1 MKKRRRLRK
10 GLAMLLTAA
19 MVVGLLPGVGTLQVS
34 ATESDENTVNT
45 VSYNEAMTPEL
56 TPEQSDGQTTD
67 KLITAWQ
74 WIDEEEILD
83 EETGNLALPGANE
96 QTPAC
101 FDDVTAFLPTQI
113 EATVVNAE
121 DTDAESG
128 EEIINLGDW
137 NCEDYPE
144 KGAYTGSYTFTAAL
158 PEGYALSEE
167 AEALTVLVELG
178 GVKMYDAD
186 TVTETGYENGFCTTY
201 AEGTECSKHGEGC
214 EGYQP
219 AELVS
224 DTHHSE
230 LNDQFSDYYAIEN
243 AGQLYWFAGLVNG
256 TLDYVSQNTSANA
269 VLTTDITV
277 NKSVLDANGVPNS
290 GTFTEW
296 NPIGW
301 YVYNDPA
308 YAYKG
313 TFDGNKH
320 TISGL
325 YYNSDS
331 VSEVGLFGCSSG
343 TIKNV
348 GVVDSYFNGSV
359 VDIGGVCGRNYC
371 GTITNCY
378 NTGTV
383 SGNEE
388 DNVGGVCGYNFAS
401 GDSTI
406 KESNITNCYNTGT
419 VSGERHVGGVCGYN
433 FASNKTGKYRARIT
447 NCYSTGTVSGDVDS
461 NVGGVCGYNSSEY
474 SIRVPIQDCYYD
486 NDVYIG
492 GAVGL
497 DESSKTTNVEGKST
511 DKFKSGEVAYLLNGG
526 KSSDPLVWYQN
537 LGEGGDASPVLDN
550 THGVV
555 YQCTPCT
562 GVYSNTQEKTAEH
575 TIAEEGRCSVC
586 HQKIICEVTLTAT
599 VDGDND
605 DATAASLTGAGSHNT
620 GTDVTVT
627 APVKEGFTFKGWFA
641 AGDTE
646 GTAQST
652 EFSYTF
658 TPEDDTSLVAVYE
671 GNATEVTTRDAAKE
685 ALQTAIL
692 DRKGNIKF
700 TLTGDALNGITADNV
715 GEQGT
720 ALYTEALK
728 HITAGEAGSN
738 AKLGDYIA
746 KAVKGYSLQASCTMV
761 ESNLTGVA
769 YSYQVTYYT
778 DKAQEDTV
786 DSRLSEI
793 YTSLQLSDSTLTD
806 AQKVWKIY
814 DWITNHVTYDYE
826 NLNDDNNKTKYTA
839 YGALSDGKAVCQGFA
854 GLFYRMCMDNGID
867 CRIVT
872 GTADNGAHAWN
883 IVKVGDNY
891 YYIDATWDCKVLA
904 DEANGRQAKPG
915 TLYYFLRSSLDN
927 HIESETEK
935 VTGDYPI
942 AVASLAGIQIEIPY
956 DVTKDN
962 ISSSVVL
969 KDLCGTA
976 LTEEQL
982 AWYQVKVTNDTTN
995 TCKWSVTVTPG
1006 AVGLDSIALAEE
1018 TVYTHGEADE
1028 DGNCTECNGKIK
1040 YIVAAY
1046 LYDVNGNNV
1055 AGVMTGLGAYL
1066 PEEEVTLT
1074 APFVVGYNFVGWYVY
1089 SGTSANKYTGENLCT
1104 SRTYKFKASQDTNL
1118 VAVYKPIGSAGLT
1131 INGGKSFTINGDS
1144 KTTEVEI
1151 AYPLGS
1157 QITVVCN
1164 DDDFEYWKNSA
1175 GMVLSRDKSYTFTVT
1190 GKETISAVFNT
1201 IAENKATVVFES
1213 YYGQVIARDQY
1224 AAGAALT
1231 EEPGLPFRYGY
1242 TVLGWDY
1249 NGDGSYNAETDTF
1262 AKALERGFAS
1272 EERHVTILPVYQ
1284 LKDITYNITVEN
1296 GTGTGAYKQ
1305 NDVVTVVANAASEGN
1320 KFSHWADEAGNIL
1333 SYNEE
1338 YQFYAAKNMKVTA
1351 VYVKI
1356 ADMVETKGTTE
1367 IVDKIADREKEKLTF
1382 VSMST
1387 VPEGCTINKAGMILT
1402 DDATVANGDSFN
1414 ASTAKYVLGD
1424 AWSGTAYRYS
1434 VNISGVSAGVTW
1446 YVRAYLVYT
1455 DAEGNVYTIYG
1466 QMESLTM

>member
-1 MKKRRRLRK
+1 
-10 GLAMLLTAA
+10 MLLTAA

-34 ATESDENTVNT
+34 AEESDDKTVNT
-45 VSYNEAMTPEL
+45 VSSDEAMTPEP
-56 TPEQSDGQTTD
+56 TPEQTDGQATE

-83 EETGNLALPGANE
+83 EETGNLALPGASE
-96 QTPAC
+96 EMPAH
-101 FDDVTAFLPTQI
+101 FEDVTALLPTQI
-113 EATVVNAE
+113 RATVVNADDSENPETGAAE
-121 DTDAESG
+121 DPIT
-128 EEIINLGDW
+128 LGDW
-137 NCEDYPE
+137 SCDNYPE
-144 KGAYTGSYTFTAAL
+144 EGAYSGSYTFTATL
-158 PEGYALSEE
+158 PEGYALSED
-167 AEALTVLVELG
+167 AEALEVLVELG
-178 GVKMYDAD
+178 GVKIYDAD
-186 TVTETGYENGFCTTY
+186 TVTEMGYENGFCTTY
-201 AEGTECSKHGEGC
+201 AEGTECSKHGADC
-214 EGYQP
+214 KGYQP
-219 AELVS
+219 AEPVS

-230 LNDQFSDYYAIEN
+230 LNDKFNGYYAIEN

-256 TLDYVSQNTSANA
+256 TLDGVSQNVSANA
-269 VLTTDITV
+269 VLTADITV
-277 NKSVLDANGVPNS
+277 NKNVLAANGAPNS
-290 GTFTEW
+290 GTFIEWDPICRDKDTED
-296 NPIGW
+296 ISG
-301 YVYNDPA
+301 YYN
-308 YAYKG
+308 G
-313 TFDGNKH
+313 MFDGNKH

-325 YYNSDS
+325 YYDNSGT
-331 VSEVGLFGCSSG
+331 EGVGLFGWSRG

-348 GVVDSYFNGSV
+348 GVVDSYFNGCSYV
-359 VDIGGVCGRNYC
+359 GGVCGYNYR

-378 NTGTV
+378 NSGAVSGADCVGGVCGENHASGNSNKNLKSDSKIKNCYNSGTV
-383 SGNEE
+383 SGYAYVGGVCGHNYACSPTAGGTRKSIISNCYNTSTVKGELFI
-388 DNVGGVCGYNFAS
+388 GGVCGYN
-401 GDSTI
+401 
-406 KESNITNCYNTGT
+406 ESNSNSTATITNCY
-419 VSGERHVGGVCGYN
+419 Y
-433 FASNKTGKYRARIT
+433 
-447 NCYSTGTVSGDVDS
+447 DS
-461 NVGGVCGYNSSEY
+461 NA
-474 SIRVPIQDCYYD
+474 
-486 NDVYIG
+486 YIG
-492 GAVGL
+492 DAIGS
-497 DESSKTTNVEGKST
+497 DEDTSTNVEGKST
-511 DKFKSGEVAYLLNGG
+511 DEFKSGQVAYLLNGS
-526 KSSDPLVWYQN
+526 KSSNSLVWYQN
-537 LGEGGDASPVLDN
+537 LGEGGDAFPVLDN

-627 APVKEGFTFKGWFA
+627 APVKECFTFKGWFA

-646 GTAQST
+646 GTALST
-652 EFSYTF
+652 ELSYTF
-658 TPEDDTSLVAVYE
+658 TPEDDTNLVAVYE
-671 GNATEVTTRDAAKE
+671 GIATEVTTLDAAKT

-746 KAVKGYSLQASCTMV
+746 KAVAGYSLQASYTTD
-761 ESNLTGVA
+761 ESGLLSVT

-793 YTSLQLSDSTLTD
+793 YTSLQLSDSTITD

-814 DWITNHVTYDYE
+814 DWITHHVTYDYE
-826 NLNDDNNKTKYTA
+826 KLNDDTNKTKYTA
-839 YGALSDGKAVCQGFA
+839 YGALTDGKAVCQGFA

-872 GTADNGAHAWN
+872 GIAGNEQSSGPHAWN

-904 DEANGRQAKPG
+904 DAESGRQAKPG
-915 TLYYFLRSSLDN
+915 TLYYFLRSSLDD
-927 HIESETEK
+927 HTESAEEN
-935 VTGDYPI
+935 VTDGYTI
-942 AVASLAGIQIEIPY
+942 AAASLAGIQVEVPE
-956 DVTKDN
+956 DVTKDT

-982 AWYQVKVTNDTTN
+982 AWYQVKVTNDTTD
-995 TCKWSVTVTPG
+995 TCKWSVTVSPV
-1006 AVGLDSIALAEE
+1006 ADGLDSIVLAEE

-1028 DGNCTECNGKIK
+1028 YGNCTVCGQKIK

-1046 LYDVNGNNV
+1046 LYDEDGKDV
-1055 AGVMTGLGAYL
+1055 AGVMSGLGAYL

-1089 SGTSANKYTGENLCT
+1089 SGTSANQYTGENLCT
-1104 SRTYKFKASQDTNL
+1104 SRTYKFTAEADRDL

-1144 KTTEVEI
+1144 KTTEVET

-1284 LKDITYNITVEN
+1284 LKDITYNITVEY

-1333 SYNEE
+1333 SYNEN

-1356 ADMVETKGTTE
+1356 ADMVETKGMTE
-1367 IVDKIADREKEKLTF
+1367 IVDKIADLEKEKLTF

-1466 QMESLTM
+1466 QMDSLTM